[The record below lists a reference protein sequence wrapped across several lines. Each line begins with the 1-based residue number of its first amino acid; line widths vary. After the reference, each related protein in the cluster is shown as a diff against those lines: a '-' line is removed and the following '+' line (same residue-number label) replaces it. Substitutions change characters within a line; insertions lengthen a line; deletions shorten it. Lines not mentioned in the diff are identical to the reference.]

1 VLQPKV
7 CYAAKALAEVVA
19 SEDGA
24 LSVRAM
30 ARATG
35 VPEPYLAKIVH
46 ALARRDLVSTRRGVG
61 GGVTRSERV
70 RLEDVTLYD
79 LCVALDDPIV
89 ETRCFIGEAECSDE
103 RACPAHAFWSP
114 QRRDLLEFLRST
126 TLGDVAAF
134 ERRAPKRRKERR

>member
-7 CYAAKALAEVVA
+7 CYAAKALSRVVT
-19 SEDGA
+19 SGDGA

-46 ALARRDLVSTRRGVG
+46 DLARRGLVSTRRGVG
-61 GGVTRSERV
+61 GGVTGPRGRHI
-70 RLEDVTLYD
+70 RDVTLYD
-79 LCVALDDPIV
+79 LCLALGDPIV
-89 ETRCFIGEAECSDE
+89 ETRCLIGEDECSDQ

-114 QRRDLLEFLRST
+114 QRASLLEFLRST
-126 TLGDVAAF
+126 TLRDVAAF
-134 ERRAPKRRKERR
+134 EGRAPRARRKRK